1 LTGATLSRHGR
12 GVEEI
17 VMSGRIR
24 FTAIM
29 LAGLV
34 SALVPVM
41 PASAANWFELNFNL
55 TGPRHDALVPLC
67 DDPGVLEQVSAKFN
81 QKENEHWNS
90 NLAIVGVDR
99 IRESAFR
106 PWVGAPQAIPRRFCS
121 GVAHVSDGTKHTM
134 HYSIL
139 ETTGWLGI
147 GWGIEWCV
155 VGLDRNWA
163 YNPACRMA
171 QP

>member
-12 GVEEI
+12 DVGEI
-17 VMSGRIR
+17 VMSSRIR

-34 SALVPVM
+34 SAIAPIM

-90 NLAIVGVDR
+90 NLAIVRVD
-99 IRESAFR
+99 
-106 PWVGAPQAIPRRFCS
+106 PWRGAEQAIPRRFCS
-121 GVAHVSDGTKHTM
+121 GVARVSDGTKHTM
-134 HYSIL
+134 HYSIQ

-147 GWGIEWCV
+147 GWGVEWCV
-155 VGLDRNWA
+155 AGLDRNWA